1 MGYAPHWMGW
11 WGPQQQPPEVV
22 LTGLLW
28 ILTLDFSALPAVAPG
43 PILFLISAA
52 MVMKA
57 CSTLVALLA
66 LVSRKGMPRLSANSW
81 TRQTTINR
89 LKVLHANTEVEG

>member
-1 MGYAPHWMGW
+1 
-11 WGPQQQPPEVV
+11 
-22 LTGLLW
+22 
-28 ILTLDFSALPAVAPG
+28 
-43 PILFLISAA
+43 
-52 MVMKA
+52 
-57 CSTLVALLA
+57 LVALLA